1 MKIFDP
7 FFGALSGISGVVVS
21 AANVRVVDE
30 ETIAVAPRTTRI
42 RNSNVGAG
50 LLEGASYEYLYSFVY
65 YAGPDATP
73 FLPRGLTFSSPFAL
87 FVALDRPMKVHAR
100 HVIKPLTNHITSRHV
115 ARQSN
120 ERTQASSCRRRTRSR
135 R

>member
-1 MKIFDP
+1 LNSTHPERPSGELVSEVEMKIFDP

-50 LLEGASYEYLYSFVY
+50 LLEGASYEYSFVY

-115 ARQSN
+115 ARQS
-120 ERTQASSCRRRTRSR
+120 
-135 R
+135 